1 LYREESL
8 KEFAE
13 ETIVER
19 IGEQFKIYDK
29 EVDFKV
35 QGAILIWKGEVKEL
49 REYITSLHNEIGRK
63 NFMFRKYHF

>member
-49 REYITSLHNEIGRK
+49 REYITSLHNEIGRN